1 MKPTMNTIVTGI
13 GMLITVASSTP
24 FPIWSW
30 RETIPPAVVNGSSHS
45 TLTSGAYGLDA
56 PKITPVNSTS
66 WDWWYFDVVSEDAQ
80 SSAVVIFYTAPET
93 GFVFAAAPTQNIL
106 EASLSLK
113 LPGNED
119 LVYITNFA
127 EKANVVTVKNGAS
140 GEWTGT
146 GFSFEGSPDM
156 REYTINIDDK
166 NNGVRGTVTF
176 HSVPETKRISL

>member
-1 MKPTMNTIVTGI
+1 MRSTMNSIVTGI

-30 RETIPPAVVNGSSHS
+30 QETIPPAVVNGSSHS
-45 TLTSGAYGLDA
+45 TLTSGAYGFDG

-80 SSAVVIFYTAPET
+80 SSAVVVFYTAPET

-119 LVYITNFA
+119 LIYITNFA

-166 NNGVRGTVTF
+166 TNGVKGTVAF
-176 HSVPETKRISL
+176 HSVTKPKRISL